1 MLLFSLFNFR
11 KSQLPYFLQILEICG
26 INVMN
31 LSFDEVTSIM
41 DRTGD
46 VIDMIVETQ
55 GVQWVVQSFVY
66 RYVYYKFL

>member
-1 MLLFSLFNFR
+1 MSHFNFFVF
-11 KSQLPYFLQILEICG
+11 QNLILYFHFMQILEICG

-55 GVQWVVQSFVY
+55 GVQ
-66 RYVYYKFL
+66 

>member
-55 GVQWVVQSFVY
+55 GVQ
-66 RYVYYKFL
+66 